1 MVCMRDIRLI
11 LVEFV
16 GILWIRSD
24 LQRLWSSEFVEK
36 SVIFGV
42 GGAGRDRVGA
52 GSFQKDAGC
61 ACG

>member
-1 MVCMRDIRLI
+1 MDSERFAEAMEL
-11 LVEFV
+11 
-16 GILWIRSD
+16 GIWR
-24 LQRLWSSEFVEK
+24 K

-52 GSFQKDAGC
+52 GSFQKGAGC